1 MNLLVRFANRL
12 SILFRSRRFRSELDE
27 EMAFHRAE
35 MEKEI
40 IAGGMSPE
48 EAHYAAMRQF
58 GNTEK
63 LRQQSHEVVVLRGET
78 VAQDLRFALRQWA
91 KNSGFAF
98 TAILILALGMCASIS
113 IFGFVDAALIK
124 PLPYP
129 QPDRLAFVTESAAM
143 FPRANISYPDF
154 LDWRKQNKA
163 FSSLDVFRSEGFLFQ
178 TPSGAEPIEAA
189 RVSDGF
195 FHTLGITPLLGRD
208 FHKGEDLPEAP
219 NTVMLTYATW
229 QNRFGGRPNVVGESV
244 SLSGVPYT
252 IIAVLP
258 ATFQF
263 APQGGAEFWA
273 NLHPVDSCSKRRSC
287 HDLDG
292 IGRLKDG
299 ISMDAA
305 RAEMKGI
312 ARQLELQYPTDN
324 RDQGAFV
331 GPLAEIIVQ
340 DVRPILLVLL
350 SGAGLLLLIACVNVS
365 SLLLVRSES
374 RKREI
379 AVRSALGAS
388 RLRLIRQFTIEGVV
402 LVVAGLV
409 LGVLAADLSMQ
420 LLTRLITKD
429 MMDYLPYLSGLGLN
443 LHIWMFAFLISGLS
457 TVLFSIT
464 PLLRLPL
471 SHIKKGLVE
480 NDRGHAGTAWR
491 RFGANLAA
499 AELAIAV
506 VLLVGAG
513 LLGKSFYRLLR
524 VDIGF
529 EPDHLATVQLAVS
542 DTAYPKDEQE
552 EELGRKIIDRV
563 SRLPGV
569 ISAGLTS
576 RLPVSEN
583 GNTWWIR
590 VVGHPSN
597 GEHNEVNYREVSTA
611 FFTTL
616 HAKLLRGRYFTDAD
630 DASKP
635 RVLIINEALAKKYF
649 PGEDP
654 LGHKIGN
661 NTLTPDS
668 IAEVVG
674 IVSDVRDG
682 SLDSEVWPAIYEPF
696 NQSPDTYYSLVVRT
710 SQSAGSIL
718 PALAAAVHEVDRGI
732 GTKDY
737 ATMRGKINSSPT
749 AYMHRSAAWLVGGFA
764 ALALLLGVVGLYGVI
779 AYSVSGRTRE
789 IGVRM
794 ALGAQRGSVYSLV
807 MREAGWLTG
816 IGLAI
821 GLLSSV
827 GASLLIRNL
836 LFGVRAWDEVTLG
849 AVTVLLALSS
859 LAASFFP
866 ARRAASVNPTDAL
879 RAE

>member
-1 MNLLVRFANRL
+1 MKLLVLFVNKL
-12 SILFRSRRFRSELDE
+12 SILLRSRRFRSELDE

-35 MEKEI
+35 MEKEM
-40 IAGGMSPE
+40 IAGGTTPE
-48 EAHYAAMRQF
+48 KARYVAMRQF
-58 GNTEK
+58 GNIEK
-63 LRQQSHEVVVLRGET
+63 LREQSHEAVVFRGET

-91 KNSGFAF
+91 KYSGFAF
-98 TAILILALGMCASIS
+98 TSILILALGMCASIS

-154 LDWRKQNKA
+154 LDWRKQNKV

-178 TPSGAEPIEAA
+178 TRSGAEPIEAA

-208 FHKGEDLPEAP
+208 FHKAEGLPEAP

-229 QNRFGGRPNVVGESV
+229 QNRFGGRPTVVGESV

-263 APQGGAEFWA
+263 APLGGAEFWA

-374 RKREI
+374 RRREI

-429 MMDYLPYLSGLGLN
+429 MMNFMPYLAGLGLN
-443 LHIWMFAFLISGLS
+443 FHVSIFAILISVLS

-464 PLLRLPL
+464 PLMRLPL
-471 SHIKKGLVE
+471 SHIKEGLGE
-480 NDRGHAGTAWR
+480 SDRGYAGTVWR
-491 RFGANLAA
+491 RFGANLVA

-542 DTAYPKDEQE
+542 DTAYPKNEQE

-576 RLPVSEN
+576 KLPVSEN

-590 VVGHPSN
+590 VVGHPFN
-597 GEHNEVNYREVSTA
+597 GEHNEVNYREVSSA

-616 HAKLLRGRYFTDAD
+616 HAKLLRGRYFNEAD

-654 LGHKIGN
+654 LGQKIGN

-668 IAEVVG
+668 IAEVIG

-682 SLDSEVWPAIYEPF
+682 SLDSEVWPAIYEP
-696 NQSPDTYYSLVVRT
+696 VRT

-718 PALAAAVHEVDRGI
+718 PALVAAVHEGDPGI
-732 GTKDY
+732 GTKDE

-749 AYMHRSAAWLVGGFA
+749 AYIHRSAAWLVGAFA

-779 AYSVSGRTRE
+779 AYSVSRRTRE

-849 AVTVLLALSS
+849 AVTVLLGLSS
-859 LAASFFP
+859 MAASFLP

>member
-1 MNLLVRFANRL
+1 MNLLIRVANKL
-12 SILFRSRRFRSELDE
+12 SILLRSRRFRSELDE

-35 MEKEI
+35 MEKEM

-48 EAHYAAMRQF
+48 EACYAAIRQF

-63 LRQQSHEVVVLRGET
+63 LREQSHEAVVFRGET

-91 KNSGFAF
+91 KYSGFAF
-98 TAILILALGMCASIS
+98 TSILILALGMCASIS
-113 IFGFVDAALIK
+113 IFGFVDAGLIK

-129 QPDRLAFVTESAAM
+129 RPDRLAFVTESAAM

-154 LDWRKQNKA
+154 LDWRKQNKV

-208 FHKGEDLPEAP
+208 FHRGEDLPEAP

-229 QNRFGGRPNVVGESV
+229 QNRFGGRPSVVGESV
-244 SLSGVPYT
+244 ALSGVPYT

-263 APQGGAEFWA
+263 APVGGVEFWA

-292 IGRLKDG
+292 IGRMKDG

-429 MMDYLPYLSGLGLN
+429 MMNFMPYLAGLGLN
-443 LHIWMFAFLISGLS
+443 FHVLVFAVLISVLS

-464 PLLRLPL
+464 PLMRLPL
-471 SHIKKGLVE
+471 SHIKEGLAE
-480 NDRGHAGTAWR
+480 SDRGYAGTAWR
-491 RFGANLAA
+491 RFGANLVA

-542 DTAYPKDEQE
+542 DTAYPKNEQE

-576 RLPVSEN
+576 KLPVSEN

-590 VVGHPSN
+590 VVGHPFN
-597 GEHNEVNYREVSTA
+597 GEHNEVNYREVSSA

-616 HAKLLRGRYFTDAD
+616 HAKLLRGRYFNEAD

-654 LGHKIGN
+654 LGQKIGN

-668 IAEVVG
+668 IAEVIG

-696 NQSPDTYYSLVVRT
+696 NQSPDTYYCLVVRT

-718 PALAAAVHEVDRGI
+718 PALVAAVHEVDRGI
-732 GTKDY
+732 GTKDE
-737 ATMRGKINSSPT
+737 ATMQRKINSSPT
-749 AYMHRSAAWLVGGFA
+749 AYIHRSAAWLVGAFA

-779 AYSVSGRTRE
+779 AYSVSRRTRE

-849 AVTVLLALSS
+849 AVTVLLGLSS
-859 LAASFFP
+859 MAASFLP

>member
-35 MEKEI
+35 MEKEM

-58 GNTEK
+58 GNNEK

-143 FPRANISYPDF
+143 FPRANISYPDL
-154 LDWRKQNKA
+154 LDWRKQNKV
-163 FSSLDVFRSEGFLFQ
+163 FSSLDVFRGEGFLFQ

-195 FHTLGITPLLGRD
+195 FHSLGITPLLGRD

-219 NTVMLTYATW
+219 NTVVLTYATW
-229 QNRFGGRPNVVGESV
+229 QNRFGGRPTVVGKSV

-252 IIAVLP
+252 VIAVLP

-263 APQGGAEFWA
+263 APLGRAEFWA

-374 RKREI
+374 RQREI

-388 RLRLIRQFTIEGVV
+388 RIRLLRQFTTEGMA
-402 LVVAGLV
+402 LAFMGSALGLV
-409 LGVLAADLSMQ
+409 LAQAVMRILTSLISKDIAASV
-420 LLTRLITKD
+420 
-429 MMDYLPYLSGLGLN
+429 PYLMGLGLN
-443 LHIWMFAFLISGLS
+443 SHVVAFAIAISLLS
-457 TVLFSIT
+457 TILFSLT
-464 PLLRLPL
+464 PSFRL
-471 SHIKKGLVE
+471 SVTEIRNGLAE
-480 NDRGHAGTAWR
+480 GARGYAGTLWR
-491 RFGANLAA
+491 RFGANLVVV
-499 AELAIAV
+499 ELAVAV
-506 VLLVGAG
+506 VLLVSAG
-513 LLGKSFYRLLR
+513 LLGKSLYRLLH
-524 VDIGF
+524 VEVGF
-529 EPDHLATVQLAVS
+529 QPDHLAQVEVEMS
-542 DTAYPKDEQE
+542 SVAYPKEQQ
-552 EELGRKIIDRV
+552 
-563 SRLPGV
+563 
-569 ISAGLTS
+569 IS
-576 RLPVSEN
+576 
-583 GNTWWIR
+583 
-590 VVGHPSN
+590 
-597 GEHNEVNYREVSTA
+597 
-611 FFTTL
+611 
-616 HAKLLRGRYFTDAD
+616 
-630 DASKP
+630 
-635 RVLIINEALAKKYF
+635 EAA
-649 PGEDP
+649 
-654 LGHKIGN
+654 
-661 NTLTPDS
+661 
-668 IAEVVG
+668 
-674 IVSDVRDG
+674 
-682 SLDSEVWPAIYEPF
+682 
-696 NQSPDTYYSLVVRT
+696 
-710 SQSAGSIL
+710 
-718 PALAAAVHEVDRGI
+718 
-732 GTKDY
+732 
-737 ATMRGKINSSPT
+737 
-749 AYMHRSAAWLVGGFA
+749 
-764 ALALLLGVVGLYGVI
+764 
-779 AYSVSGRTRE
+779 
-789 IGVRM
+789 
-794 ALGAQRGSVYSLV
+794 
-807 MREAGWLTG
+807 
-816 IGLAI
+816 
-821 GLLSSV
+821 
-827 GASLLIRNL
+827 
-836 LFGVRAWDEVTLG
+836 
-849 AVTVLLALSS
+849 
-859 LAASFFP
+859 
-866 ARRAASVNPTDAL
+866 
-879 RAE
+879 